1 MNGREA
7 KAKFQGCYVA
17 TLTPFD
23 GTDRLDTG
31 VVSAHAQWLV
41 EHGIQGLCPAGTT
54 GEFLYL
60 TDDEKRRLIKA
71 TVEAVKKRVPVIAGV
86 WAARPAAIA
95 DLARAAENAGADAV
109 FLQTPIYYPVNDD
122 ALFAYYAAVREATSL
137 PVFAYSIPQ
146 YAANEISLA
155 CLERLLNAGVV
166 VGIKDSSGKAERV
179 GELVRRFGDS
189 AVVFAASDSFASQGR
204 KLGADGF
211 ISAIANVAPGLFA
224 RLWAGDES
232 LQAAVNALRDTLK
245 QVGSIPALKMLLALH
260 GFAFGASRLPFSS
273 PTAEQQE
280 RLKAVSIPA
289 VQASA

>member
-1 MNGREA
+1 MTGKEA
-7 KAKFQGCYVA
+7 KARFQGCYVA

-23 GTDRLDTG
+23 GADRLDTG

-41 EHGIQGLCPAGTT
+41 EQGVQGLCPAGTT

-60 TDDEKRRLIKA
+60 TDNEKRRLVAA
-71 TVEAVKKRVPVIAGV
+71 TVEAVGKCVPVIAGV
-86 WAARPAAIA
+86 WAARPAEIA
-95 DLARAAENAGADAV
+95 DLARAAEDAGADAV
-109 FLQTPIYYPVNDD
+109 FLQTPLYYPANDD
-122 ALFAYYAAVREATSL
+122 TMFAYYAAVREATSL

-146 YAANEISLA
+146 YAANEIGLA

-166 VGIKDSSGKAERV
+166 VGIKDSSGKAERI
-179 GELVRRFGDS
+179 GEMVRRFGDS

-232 LQAAVNALRDTLK
+232 LQGAVNALRDTLK
-245 QVGSIPALKMLLALH
+245 QVGSIPALKILLARH
-260 GFAFGASRLPFSS
+260 GFAFGASRLPFSA

-280 RLKAVSIPA
+280 KLRSVSLPA
-289 VQASA
+289 